1 MEQRPF
7 TAFGTLKEKGML
19 RKLTVVVGI
28 LLLAGSLSSAA
39 AQHGTIVDVAAAHA
53 DFSTLVGLIQATSLV
68 DVLSGAGPFTLF
80 APTDD
85 AFAALPQPVIEYL
98 QGNPDL
104 LTQVLS
110 YHVVDGAIRSAD
122 AATGAAATLNRGHSV
137 DIVAD
142 HAAVQVSNAS
152 VIAADIEAGNGVIH
166 MIDTVLI
173 PPITL
178 PEVDP
183 LAVTENI
190 VIAGSSTV
198 FPVTQR
204 IADLFNQD
212 GFGGTITVDSIGSGA
227 GYERFCV
234 NTETDIAN
242 ASRPIRASE
251 VESCR
256 ANGREPLAFY
266 IAIDALA
273 VTVSNDNDFV
283 DSLTIEQLA
292 QLFSGGAG
300 MTWADINPAWPAEPV
315 ALYSPGTDS
324 GTYDYFV
331 EEVFD
336 SDETSILNAPG
347 IQFSEDDNVLV
358 VGIQS
363 SPYAIGYFGF
373 AYYQEN
379 QNSLRVVPIE
389 GVIPNEETGASGE
402 YPLARP
408 LFIYSAP
415 GIMQQ
420 KTQVADFINYYLQN
434 VNAQLGT
441 AADQIGYIPTNEYIQ
456 RQSALFW
463 LAGAG
468 NLAGR

>member
-198 FPVTQR
+198 FP
-204 IADLFNQD
+204 
-212 GFGGTITVDSIGSGA
+212 
-227 GYERFCV
+227 
-234 NTETDIAN
+234 
-242 ASRPIRASE
+242 
-251 VESCR
+251 
-256 ANGREPLAFY
+256 
-266 IAIDALA
+266 
-273 VTVSNDNDFV
+273 
-283 DSLTIEQLA
+283 
-292 QLFSGGAG
+292 
-300 MTWADINPAWPAEPV
+300 
-315 ALYSPGTDS
+315 
-324 GTYDYFV
+324 
-331 EEVFD
+331 
-336 SDETSILNAPG
+336 
-347 IQFSEDDNVLV
+347 
-358 VGIQS
+358 
-363 SPYAIGYFGF
+363 
-373 AYYQEN
+373 
-379 QNSLRVVPIE
+379 
-389 GVIPNEETGASGE
+389 
-402 YPLARP
+402 
-408 LFIYSAP
+408 
-415 GIMQQ
+415 
-420 KTQVADFINYYLQN
+420 
-434 VNAQLGT
+434 
-441 AADQIGYIPTNEYIQ
+441 
-456 RQSALFW
+456 
-463 LAGAG
+463 
-468 NLAGR
+468 

>member
-1 MEQRPF
+1 
-7 TAFGTLKEKGML
+7 
-19 RKLTVVVGI
+19 
-28 LLLAGSLSSAA
+28 
-39 AQHGTIVDVAAAHA
+39 
-53 DFSTLVGLIQATSLV
+53 
-68 DVLSGAGPFTLF
+68 
-80 APTDD
+80 
-85 AFAALPQPVIEYL
+85 
-98 QGNPDL
+98 
-104 LTQVLS
+104 
-110 YHVVDGAIRSAD
+110 

-283 DSLTIEQLA
+283 DSLT
-292 QLFSGGAG
+292 
-300 MTWADINPAWPAEPV
+300 
-315 ALYSPGTDS
+315 
-324 GTYDYFV
+324 
-331 EEVFD
+331 
-336 SDETSILNAPG
+336 
-347 IQFSEDDNVLV
+347 
-358 VGIQS
+358 
-363 SPYAIGYFGF
+363 
-373 AYYQEN
+373 
-379 QNSLRVVPIE
+379 
-389 GVIPNEETGASGE
+389 
-402 YPLARP
+402 
-408 LFIYSAP
+408 
-415 GIMQQ
+415 
-420 KTQVADFINYYLQN
+420 
-434 VNAQLGT
+434 
-441 AADQIGYIPTNEYIQ
+441 
-456 RQSALFW
+456 
-463 LAGAG
+463 
-468 NLAGR
+468 